1 MSESDNQSEK
11 GKKSFTGIILLLL
24 AIVVGVAG
32 FNLYQKQQGV
42 ADGVVTQIG
51 DDVSEMADKGKDMMD
66 SAVASASEAVDTMK
80 DKTEN
85 AVETVKEESED
96 VSEAMTDK
104 TDSIINSITSDL
116 NGNVSGFDL
125 EKAKT
130 PRILGNPDAPVKIS
144 EHSSFTCS
152 HCGAFHETNFKN
164 IKRDYIDTGKAY
176 MVFDDFARNYVD
188 LGIGVLSR
196 CVPEDKY
203 FDYIQLMFETQEDWH
218 PNMEKYE
225 GYARQNAL
233 MTGASKEDLDA
244 CFNSEELRMAMADR
258 VKMAQENHGVS
269 GTPTLVINGK
279 SVVSGL
285 TPYPELKKLLDTAY
299 VESTK

>member
-1 MSESDNQSEK
+1 MSESDNQTEK
-11 GKKSFTGIILLLL
+11 GKKSFTGIVLLLL
-24 AIVVGVAG
+24 AIIVAVAG

-42 ADGVVTQIG
+42 ADGVVAQIS

-66 SAVASASEAVDTMK
+66 NTVASASEVVDTMK

-85 AVETVKEESED
+85 VVETVQAEAED
-96 VSEAMTDK
+96 ASEAIQDETAE
-104 TDSIINSITSDL
+104 ISDTL
-116 NGNVSGFDL
+116 NENVSGFDL
-125 EKAKT
+125 ENAKT
-130 PRILGNPDAPVKIS
+130 PRILGNPNAPVKIS

-203 FDYIQLMFETQEDWH
+203 FDYIQLMFETQEEWH
-218 PNMEKYE
+218 KNMEKYE

-233 MTGASKEDLDA
+233 MTGATKEELDA
-244 CFNSEELRMAMADR
+244 CFNSEELRVALAER
-258 VKMAQENHGVS
+258 VKLAQETHGVS
-269 GTPTLVINGK
+269 GTPTLVINDT

-285 TPYPELKKLLDTAY
+285 TPYPELKSLLDAALDK
-299 VESTK
+299 SAQ